1 MKHLTTTTVHF
12 SSLGQLSKKQDLFS
26 VNPEVDAQ
34 DALNS
39 ASELILG
46 VTGLLEDAAMGEK
59 PIEGSNAFMLAHA
72 LESARASVVAVLG
85 RLEKLND
92 LTPGA

>member
-1 MKHLTTTTVHF
+1 MKRLTTTEVRF
-12 SSLGQLSKKQDLFS
+12 LSPAHAHKKQELFS
-26 VNPEVDAQ
+26 VNPGVDAQ
-34 DALNS
+34 NALNS

-85 RLEKLND
+85 RLEKFND
-92 LTPGA
+92 LTSGA